1 MFVDN
6 EEPLVK
12 RLTRNEE
19 IEKVIKKLEN
29 YIIGF
34 IASEK
39 FFNNLIKTRSPPNE
53 QFMKEMTIFKE
64 NFQEYLQEKKRYESF
79 DVRDKKLNDKFESI
93 TLRTDKKADDI
104 QKLINDIVLN
114 EENMMNQ
121 NENALIPPENDKKEE
136 EVVSGSVQ
144 SGSLTDKMFVQE
156 ILDKDDF
163 LKKRRE
169 RLNNI
174 KQVSSTIREM
184 SKQMAIDVDL
194 QGKMLN
200 NIEDQVVEVVNK
212 TEAAEK
218 EIVKAS
224 EGAKKNNKKIIIM
237 IIGIVF
243 FVIVV
248 VGLAVYLLFPRS

>member
-19 IEKVIKKLEN
+19 IERVIKKLEN

-64 NFQEYLQEKKRYESF
+64 NFQEYLQDKKRYESF

-144 SGSLTDKMFVQE
+144 SGSLTDQIFVQE

>member
-19 IEKVIKKLEN
+19 IERVIKKLEN

-144 SGSLTDKMFVQE
+144 SGSLTDQMFVQE

>member
-19 IEKVIKKLEN
+19 IERVIKKLEN

-64 NFQEYLQEKKRYESF
+64 NFQEYLQDKKRYESF

-144 SGSLTDKMFVQE
+144 SGSLTDQMFVQE

>member
-34 IASEK
+34 IASET

-144 SGSLTDKMFVQE
+144 SGSLTDQMFVQE

>member
-39 FFNNLIKTRSPPNE
+39 FFNNLIKTRSSPNE

>member
-19 IEKVIKKLEN
+19 IERVIKKLEN

-64 NFQEYLQEKKRYESF
+64 NFQEYLQDKKRYESF

-136 EVVSGSVQ
+136 EVVSGSAQ
-144 SGSLTDKMFVQE
+144 SGSLTDQMFVQE

>member
-19 IEKVIKKLEN
+19 IERVIKKLEN

-64 NFQEYLQEKKRYESF
+64 NFQEYLQDKKRYESF

-144 SGSLTDKMFVQE
+144 SGSLTDQLFVQE

>member
-19 IEKVIKKLEN
+19 IERVIKKLEN

-64 NFQEYLQEKKRYESF
+64 NFQEYLQDKKRYESF

-144 SGSLTDKMFVQE
+144 SGALTDQMFVQE